1 MEKKIKKL
9 TLSKETLRSLNEN
22 RLREAIGGASL
33 VDTACP
39 SCWDTCGRTC
49 PC

>member
-1 MEKKIKKL
+1 MEKKVKKL
-9 TLSKETLRSLNEN
+9 ALSKETLRSLNEGT
-22 RLREAIGGASL
+22 LGKAVGGATI